1 MEPAR
6 GSAAVGMTLL
16 FCWQWV
22 SGFMGGFKTGAK
34 RPLTPLFTLKLHTPN
49 SALKQRYPEH
59 MQQPEYQPVNGGGE
73 EKE

>member
-16 FCWQWV
+16 ISWQWV
-22 SGFMGGFKTGAK
+22 SGFMGGFKTGVK
-34 RPLTPLFTLKLHTPN
+34 RP
-49 SALKQRYPEH
+49 LKQRYPEH